1 MKKTKLIL
9 NFGITSLVLAIIF
22 VLLLGVLILISFVIY
37 DIHNIPDQHYSMLVA
52 SGIIV
57 ILGLVV
63 SSIFS
68 ITGSILILVTDF
80 KNNEVNNSRMLW
92 GLLSL
97 LLIGPIGIIIFT
109 KNIAGKLVNES
120 ADEKISTT
128 ISSSINKTNDQ
139 LEDITKAF
147 KLFEAGAITQE
158 EFDKIKEKNL

>member
-22 VLLLGVLILISFVIY
+22 VLLLGVWILISFMYY
-37 DIHNIPDQHYSMLVA
+37 DISMPNYYYAMLVA
-52 SGIIV
+52 SEIIV

-68 ITGSILILVTDF
+68 ITGSILILATDF